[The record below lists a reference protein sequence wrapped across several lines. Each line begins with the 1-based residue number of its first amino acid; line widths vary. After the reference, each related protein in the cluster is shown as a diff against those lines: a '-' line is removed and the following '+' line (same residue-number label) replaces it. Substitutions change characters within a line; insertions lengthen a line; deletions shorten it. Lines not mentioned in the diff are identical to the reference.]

1 MGVGI
6 EESVMVGDS
15 KNDILAANTC
25 GMQNIGITYGYNYG
39 EDINTYNPT
48 VVVEEFKEIL
58 KFL

>member
-1 MGVGI
+1 
-6 EESVMVGDS
+6 MVGDS

-25 GMQNIGITYGYNYG
+25 GMQNIGVTYGYNYG
-39 EDINTYNPT
+39 EEINTYNPT